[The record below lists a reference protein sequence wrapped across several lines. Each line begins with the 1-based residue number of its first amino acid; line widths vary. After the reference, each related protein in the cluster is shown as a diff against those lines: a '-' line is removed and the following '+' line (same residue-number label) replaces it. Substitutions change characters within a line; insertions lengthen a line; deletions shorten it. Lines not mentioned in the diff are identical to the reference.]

1 MNHNNRTL
9 VDYSFDRGRGDAQI
23 YRNEEGV
30 KEQKKTSMV
39 VKKDAAKSKSLKSTN
54 FSNLGLG

>member
-1 MNHNNRTL
+1 MNHNNSTL
-9 VDYSFDRGRGDAQI
+9 VDYSFDGGRGKAQI

-30 KEQKKTSMV
+30 KGKKISMV